1 MNSSVCRRHDAGN
14 GIAAAL
20 RCWPLFSLVG
30 VSMMCLFSFGCG
42 ATDKGA
48 GDDSETP
55 QVVLALNWFP
65 EAEHGGYLAASHLGL
80 YETAGLDVEVRNGGG
95 KAAETVIKELTV
107 GRIQFA
113 ISSAD
118 LVIEARA
125 AGAPIVA
132 LAAPL
137 QHSPRCIMVHQSAG
151 FQKLEDLSGVEL
163 AISDQRGFAMWL
175 KHKVPLTDV
184 TFVPFSGGVGE
195 FVLKDNFAQQGY
207 TFSEPFSA
215 KEKGSDPQTL
225 MLSDIGYDPYTCIL
239 VTTEEMIASQPE
251 MVRSMVTASVE
262 GWSRYLADPVATND
276 YITTINP
283 EMGAD
288 MLAFGVEAMKPL
300 LGDEETGCGMEASRW
315 TTMIGQLEEIGKV
328 EVGAVKAEDCFN
340 TSFLPSP

>member
-1 MNSSVCRRHDAGN
+1 MDTSNSPRQIRCLFP
-14 GIAAAL
+14 AAATYAIRL
-20 RCWPLFSLVG
+20 TC
-30 VSMMCLFSFGCG
+30 CLILAGCG
-42 ATDKGA
+42 ASDDRATGTGGA
-48 GDDSETP
+48 KDGGQSDP
-55 QVVLALNWFP
+55 VVLALNWFP

-80 YETAGLDVEVRNGGG
+80 YKAAGLDVEVRNGGG

-137 QHSPRCIMVHQSAG
+137 QHSPRCIMVHAAAG
-151 FQKLEDLSGVEL
+151 FESLADVSGVEL

-175 KHKVPLTDV
+175 KHKVPLQDV

-195 FVLKDNFAQQGY
+195 FLLKPNFAQQAY
-207 TFSEPFSA
+207 TFSEPFSV
-215 KEKGSDPQTL
+215 KNKGGDPQTL
-225 MLSDIGYDPYTCIL
+225 LLSDIGYDPYTCIL
-239 VTTEEMIASQPE
+239 VTTEEMIATQPE
-251 MVRSMVTASVE
+251 TVRAMVATSVE
-262 GWSRYLADPVATND
+262 GWSRYLADPVATNE

-300 LGDEETGCGMEASRW
+300 LGDETTGCGMEVSRW
-315 TTMIGQLEEIGKV
+315 TTMIGQLEEIGKI
-328 EVGAVKAEDCFN
+328 ETGSVKAEDCFD

>member
-1 MNSSVCRRHDAGN
+1 MNSVCERHKPKTSPADAPHHR
-14 GIAAAL
+14 AVFAL
-20 RCWPLFSLVG
+20 SG
-30 VSMMCLFSFGCG
+30 VIFACLLSIGCG

-48 GDDSETP
+48 GEDSETP

-80 YETAGLDVEVRNGGG
+80 YKAAGLDVEVRNGGG

-137 QHSPRCIMVHQSAG
+137 QHSPRCIMVHESAG

-175 KHKVPLTDV
+175 KHRVPLTDV

-215 KEKGSDPQTL
+215 REKGSDPQTL

-239 VTTEEMIASQPE
+239 VTTEEMIATQPE
-251 MVRSMVTASVE
+251 MVRSMVATSVE
-262 GWSRYLADPVATND
+262 GWSRYLADPVATNR
-276 YITTINP
+276 YITSINP
-283 EMGAD
+283 EMGAE

-300 LGDEETGCGMEASRW
+300 LGDEDTGCGMEVSRW
-315 TTMIGQLEEIGKV
+315 KTMIGQLEEIGKIEAGKV
-328 EVGAVKAEDCFN
+328 QAEDCFN
-340 TSFLPSP
+340 TSFLPAP

>member
-1 MNSSVCRRHDAGN
+1 MCQRQDGRTPPADASGRRPLSALVSVLLA
-14 GIAAAL
+14 
-20 RCWPLFSLVG
+20 SLI
-30 VSMMCLFSFGCG
+30 SIGCG
-42 ATDKGA
+42 ATDNGP
-48 GDDSETP
+48 GEDSENP
-55 QVVLALNWFP
+55 QIVLALNWFP

-80 YETAGLDVEVRNGGG
+80 YKAAGLDVEVRNGGG

-137 QHSPRCIMVHQSAG
+137 QHSPRCIMVHEAAG
-151 FQKLEDLSGVEL
+151 FERLEDLSGVEL

-195 FVLKDNFAQQGY
+195 FVLKDKFAQQAY

-215 KEKGSDPQTL
+215 REKESDPQTL

-251 MVRSMVTASVE
+251 MVRAMVATSVE
-262 GWSRYLADPVATND
+262 GWSRYLADPVATNE

-283 EMGAD
+283 EMGTD

-300 LGDEETGCGMEASRW
+300 LGDEGTGCGMKVSRW
-315 TTMIGQLEEIGKV
+315 ETMIGQLEEIGKI
-328 EVGAVKAEDCFN
+328 EAGAVQAEDCFN
-340 TSFLPSP
+340 ASFLP